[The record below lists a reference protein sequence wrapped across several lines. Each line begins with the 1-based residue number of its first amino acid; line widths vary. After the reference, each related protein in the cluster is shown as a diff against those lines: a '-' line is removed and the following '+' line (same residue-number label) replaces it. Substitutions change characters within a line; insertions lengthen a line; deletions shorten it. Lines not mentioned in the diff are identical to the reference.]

1 MSLLFKASFDVFATY
16 AGCILVHIDMTE
28 VICEMF
34 RMQFLVLMKN
44 DLQGNSEEGTS
55 KQELTVD
62 IIEIITE
69 LLQTL
74 KQEPVVKA
82 TGYF

>member
-1 MSLLFKASFDVFATY
+1 MIYK
-16 AGCILVHIDMTE
+16 
-28 VICEMF
+28 
-34 RMQFLVLMKN
+34 
-44 DLQGNSEEGTS
+44 GNSEEGTS